1 MNSILTPCVT
11 GGFLQ
16 SNMTVTYIVKKI
28 IRDTNIKGGVLMEP
42 RYMVKT
48 KYGVSEPMSLED
60 ANRRLSEY
68 RQEGVVASILPE
80 EEGLTFYFK
89 NQGFIP

>member
-1 MNSILTPCVT
+1 
-11 GGFLQ
+11 
-16 SNMTVTYIVKKI
+16 
-28 IRDTNIKGGVLMEP
+28 MEP

-48 KYGVSEPMSLED
+48 EYGVSEPMSLED
-60 ANRRLSEY
+60 ANRRVSKY
-68 RQEGVVASILPE
+68 KREGVAASILPE